1 MASKITSSPVTEE
14 PKTQNEP
21 ERLLM
26 PENLLEAAIHGNE
39 TDLKKILG
47 LDDEEQD
54 HPPHTE
60 VYVDVTQME
69 PSDCLRSITGMED
82 TILHILSANGHE
94 NLLFTVCTKDSL
106 LLNACNARNET
117 PFHHAARFGHKN
129 AILELIRC
137 AKSAFGN
144 EGLIELLRRKNFFGE
159 TALHEAARHG
169 HGDVVSSLMEV
180 DVELAGLVNN
190 DSASPLYLATVRG
203 SYETVKEMVAMLKQ
217 CRITSEFYSGP
228 NQQTALHAAV
238 LHSPKLTKEVLQLY
252 PEPLGKGTDETRKI
266 IHFVVLTGNCDIA
279 KLLLDNDRSLAYIKD
294 SDGSFPVHIAVRMGH
309 VKVLFLLLQRC
320 LDSGQLLDCNGRN
333 FLHIA
338 IEAKRYAIVDK
349 LLEDLRDKYWM
360 KMFNIM
366 IKTRDNNGNTP
377 IHVAAQLGRLQYL
390 DYHWRDIEL
399 DLSLQNQEGLT
410 ALDILLIRYRKYET
424 TQGEYNF
431 EEMYIRNE
439 ANHFS
444 AAWLQD
450 YSKDHMS
457 ETELTRGDEQ
467 DHIPTTEPTGPNK
480 SSESVT
486 TRAQLVGLGSVLIA
500 TVSFAAA
507 FTLPGG
513 TNQDTGTPILGR
525 KYLFKAFILA
535 DFSAFF
541 LSFISTMML
550 IRSSIDENQGRMK
563 KDVDKSLK
571 IFRFATKCLVIA
583 LALCL
588 YLVVAHVG
596 HTATIII
603 VFSSILILSD
613 QNISRYDKKTRRD
626 KPNAEELFL
635 KKFLLQNQVEPKMK
649 RLVTKISS
657 YLSVNILFPL
667 IFIFVFALI

>member
-1 MASKITSSPVTEE
+1 MK
-14 PKTQNEP
+14 
-21 ERLLM
+21 
-26 PENLLEAAIHGNE
+26 
-39 TDLKKILG
+39 
-47 LDDEEQD
+47 
-54 HPPHTE
+54 
-60 VYVDVTQME
+60 
-69 PSDCLRSITGMED
+69 D
-82 TILHILSANGHE
+82 TILHILSANGHKK
-94 NLLFTVCTKDSL
+94 LLSTICTKDSL
-106 LLNACNARNET
+106 MLKACNARNET
-117 PFHHAARFGHKN
+117 PFHHAARFGHKRT
-129 AILELIRC
+129 ISELIHC
-137 AKSAFGN
+137 ATSAFGK
-144 EGLIELLRRKNFFGE
+144 EGLIELLRLKNFFGE

-169 HGDVVSSLMEV
+169 HGDVVSTLMKEDV
-180 DVELAGLVNN
+180 DLAGLVNN

-203 SYETVKEMVAMLKQ
+203 SLGTVKEMVTMLKQ
-217 CRITSEFYSGP
+217 
-228 NQQTALHAAV
+228 Q
-238 LHSPKLTKEVLQLY
+238 LTKEVLQLY
-252 PEPLGKGTDETRKI
+252 PEQLGKGTDGTRKI

-309 VKVLFLLLQRC
+309 VKVFFLLLQRC
-320 LDSGQLLDCNGRN
+320 LDSGQLLDGNGRN

-338 IEAKRYAIVDK
+338 IE
-349 LLEDLRDKYWM
+349 
-360 KMFNIM
+360 
-366 IKTRDNNGNTP
+366 
-377 IHVAAQLGRLQYL
+377 
-390 DYHWRDIEL
+390 
-399 DLSLQNQEGLT
+399 
-410 ALDILLIRYRKYET
+410 
-424 TQGEYNF
+424 
-431 EEMYIRNE
+431 
-439 ANHFS
+439 
-444 AAWLQD
+444 
-450 YSKDHMS
+450 
-457 ETELTRGDEQ
+457 
-467 DHIPTTEPTGPNK
+467 IPTTDSRGPNK

-500 TVSFAAA
+500 IVSFAAA

-603 VFSSILILSD
+603 VFSCILILSD
-613 QNISRYDKKTRRD
+613 QKISRYDKKARRD
-626 KPNAEELFL
+626 KPNVEELFL
-635 KKFLLQNQVEPKMK
+635 KKSLLRNQVEPKMK